1 MLQQYFGFNWDPFGA
16 TPDPRCL
23 YYSNTHREAF
33 ASLKFGFY
41 SNRGFTALIAPP
53 GMGKTTLLFRFLRDI
68 RESARS
74 VFLFDIDTQC
84 QPQELVGYILR
95 DLAITPGRSNAE
107 VHEQLNGVL
116 LTEAR
121 AGRRFVVV
129 IDEAQN
135 LSDAA
140 LEKVRLLTNFET
152 PRAKLMQIVLAGQPQ
167 LSEKLMQPSMVQ
179 LRQRISTICR
189 LQPFSPEETRA
200 YIDHRLKLAGHFGE
214 TLFTESALTLITD
227 ATYGIP
233 RTINNLCFNA
243 LTLCCA
249 QESNQVT
256 GSMVAEAIAD
266 LQLIPHSKVA
276 LAAPSELATERP
288 YEPRRR
294 KQVVRLARSWALA
307 VVVLLVAS
315 VLGVIGLSQLLPTRA
330 RNAANPYS
338 LDLKVSP
345 AKAPTTAT
353 TTTNKTN
360 ADGLTPKM
368 TQFEITV
375 EPHQTLGD
383 IALKY
388 LGTFDQQRLHEI
400 QALNPKL
407 VDPDHIEPGQQIW
420 LPAPSVAFSTKD
432 TTPAANVRNFQ

>member
-1 MLQQYFGFNWDPFGA
+1 MLQRYFGFNGDPFGA

-23 YYSNTHREAF
+23 YYSNTHREAL
-33 ASLKFGFY
+33 ASLKYGFY

-53 GMGKTTLLFRFLRDI
+53 EMGKTTLLFRFLTDI

-74 VFLFDIDTQC
+74 VFLFDIDAQC

-95 DLAITPGRSNAE
+95 DIGITPGRSSAE
-107 VHEQLNGVL
+107 VHEQLDGVL
-116 LTEAR
+116 LTESR

-179 LRQRISTICR
+179 LRQRISTVCR
-189 LQPFSPEETRA
+189 LDPFSPEETRA
-200 YIDHRLKLAGHFGE
+200 YIDQRLKLVDYDGKP
-214 TLFTESALTLITD
+214 LFTKEAIDLITE
-227 ATYGIP
+227 ASGGIP

-243 LTLCCA
+243 LSLCCA
-249 QESNQVT
+249 LKSKQVDGRMVADAVADLELIPRSKVTLAPPPAVATERLYELGQRKQVT
-256 GSMVAEAIAD
+256 GSARFWAAAVA
-266 LQLIPHSKVA
+266 
-276 LAAPSELATERP
+276 
-288 YEPRRR
+288 
-294 KQVVRLARSWALA
+294 
-307 VVVLLVAS
+307 VLLVAS
-315 VLGVIGLSQLLPTRA
+315 VLGVIRLSELLAA
-330 RNAANPYS
+330 RSPEADRVHS
-338 LDLKVSP
+338 LNFKDSP
-345 AKAPTTAT
+345 APVSTSPSAT
-353 TTTNKTN
+353 TDKTTIY
-360 ADGLTPKM
+360 GPTPKM
-368 TQFEITV
+368 TPFEITV
-375 EPHQTLGD
+375 EPYQTLGD

-388 LGTFDQQRLHEI
+388 LGNSDQQCLHQI

-420 LPAPSVAFSTKD
+420 LPAPSEAFATKSP
-432 TTPAANVRNFQ
+432 TLPANVRNLP